1 MLKKIWSALS
11 RAVTRNPVVIS
22 GGFAA
27 LLQFV
32 STQIVPLT
40 VDQQGTL
47 NAAVVALLGFIAA
60 AAVSEEKAVPAI
72 AGLVQAVLAVVLA
85 FDVHMSTQWQTAVM
99 AFVTTGVAMFVHTQ
113 VTARGGPPRGRHE
126 VNWMRG

>member
-1 MLKKIWSALS
+1 MLKKIWQAC
-11 RAVTRNPVVIS
+11 VRNPVQIA

-27 LLQFV
+27 LLQFI

-40 VDQQGTL
+40 VSEQGAL
-47 NAAVVALLGFIAA
+47 NAVVVALLGFLAA

-72 AGLVQAVLAVVLA
+72 AGLIQAVLAAVLA

-99 AFVTTGVAMFVHTQ
+99 AFVSVGVAFFVHTQ
-113 VTARGGPPRGRHE
+113 VVARGGPPPGKHSL
-126 VNWMRG
+126 MAD